1 MPNSQT
7 PETKATKYSAKEKDE
22 ETQYS
27 YFGARYYHSD
37 ISVWLSVDPLADKYP
52 SLSPFMYCAGNP
64 VILVDPDGRN
74 FEEWEVL
81 LRKDGTIKVNWLSDK
96 GGDNLQIVNFSKE
109 NSQGDHIQ
117 TAKPIALDVNKNDFK
132 KALERNNLIAAQGQ
146 GGAYLKY
153 DADYANSTRTQG
165 SLIWYNS
172 DGSEAARYKATSG
185 SGNPKYYTLPAGIY
199 TASNYRTTT
208 DTKFMRNGIGFK
220 VTLGPS
226 SVWDADKG
234 AYRTGLLIH
243 PARYNGTQ
251 GCIGLISDDKS
262 NILDF
267 QNRISNYLQN
277 NKTITLI
284 VKY

>member
-1 MPNSQT
+1 MPNSHT

-132 KALERNNLIAAQGQ
+132 NALERNNLLAAAGQ
-146 GGAYLKY
+146 GGNQISMDASHNRIGFVPLDVGENYGAYQMANYRSNISVRGNQNQITVRATSSNTPVADGQVVFGARASLVVNGNITQTQVLANGLAVFKLPSSQNVSLTVNGGWTVRY
-153 DADYANSTRTQG
+153 DAGGAAVPVYHPIFWPF
-165 SLIWYNS
+165 SLNF
-172 DGSEAARYKATSG
+172 
-185 SGNPKYYTLPAGIY
+185 
-199 TASNYRTTT
+199 T
-208 DTKFMRNGIGFK
+208 DNFNLK
-220 VTLGPS
+220 
-226 SVWDADKG
+226 
-234 AYRTGLLIH
+234 
-243 PARYNGTQ
+243 
-251 GCIGLISDDKS
+251 
-262 NILDF
+262 
-267 QNRISNYLQN
+267 
-277 NKTITLI
+277 
-284 VKY
+284 